1 MKQSLHA
8 LGVLF
13 LCIGGL
19 HAQVKDNGQPALAKE
34 TTLVTEKAGETL
46 GNYCGYSLSAI
57 GALDNSNAGVM
68 FDITALQ
75 PVTISAFTVN
85 LIDNFTGKV
94 YIYSKFGTHVGFESS
109 SASWNLIDSTVV
121 NNASGMTYIPVSVDL
136 SLANGTTAAFYI
148 RGELSTSLKYSNGTT
163 LGAELANDGNISLK
177 EGSGINGNFASSY
190 SPRDFEGIVH
200 YCKTA
205 TVVCD
210 TITSVFNN
218 ENGNTGIFFDIATQ
232 SHAVTINQIFAD
244 FSATSGSSFPIQL
257 YSRNGSHLGFESSSL
272 GWTLIVQDTVFAP
285 EFNTPSAI
293 STGISENIPANSVK
307 GFYLICPGNTVDYS
321 NSINAVGTPFLS
333 DANIEVRSGTG
344 SADLFTGSLFQGRD
358 IHAVIDYCV
367 ISGVGI
373 ESLPANSLTVAPNPV
388 SNVLSLQSETTFSGL
403 VRIIDLTGK
412 EHFMQLIDADTDQLS
427 VDVSTLAS
435 GSYLIQTTQ
444 SDRLVQTLFVKQ

>member
-1 MKQSLHA
+1 MKHSLHV

-13 LCIGGL
+13 LCMGSL
-19 HAQVKDNGQPALAKE
+19 HAQVKDNGQPVQSKE
-34 TTLVTEKAGETL
+34 TIVATEKAGETL
-46 GNYCGYSLSAI
+46 GNYCGYSLTAS
-57 GALDNSNAGVM
+57 GAQDNSNAGVM
-68 FDITALQ
+68 FDVTALQ

-94 YIYSKFGTHVGFESS
+94 YIYSKFGTHVGFEIS
-109 SASWNLIDSTVV
+109 SASWNLIDSTFV
-121 NNASGMTYIPVSVDL
+121 NNASGMTYIPISVDL

-190 SPRDFEGIVH
+190 QPRDFEGMIH
-200 YCKTA
+200 YCKTE

-232 SHAVTINQIFAD
+232 SHAITINQIFAD
-244 FSATSGSSFPIQL
+244 FSGISGSNFPIQL
-257 YSRNGSHLGFESSSL
+257 YSRNGSHLGFESSSV

-285 EFNTPSAI
+285 EFNTPNAI
-293 STGISENIPANSVK
+293 STGFSENIPANSVK
-307 GFYLICPGNTVDYS
+307 GFYLISQGKTVDYS
-321 NSINAVGTPFLS
+321 NNVNPVGTPFMA
-333 DANIEVRSGTG
+333 DANIEVRTGTG
-344 SADLFTGSLFQGRD
+344 SGDLFTGNLIQGRD

-373 ESLPANSLTVAPNPV
+373 GELSANSLTVAPNPV
-388 SNVLSLQSETTFSGL
+388 IDVLSLQSETTFSGL
-403 VRIIDLTGK
+403 VRVIDLTGK
-412 EHFMQLIDADTDQLS
+412 VHLSHIIDADTDQLS
-427 VDVSTLAS
+427 VDVSTLAA

-444 SDRLVQTLFVKQ
+444 SNRLVQTLFVKQ

>member
-1 MKQSLHA
+1 MKHSLHT

-19 HAQVKDNGQPALAKE
+19 HAQVKDNGQPVQSKE
-34 TTLVTEKAGETL
+34 TMIATEKAGETL

-57 GALDNSNAGVM
+57 GAQDNSNAGVM
-68 FDITALQ
+68 FDVTALQ

-85 LIDNFTGKV
+85 LINNFTGKV
-94 YIYSKFGTHVGFESS
+94 YIYSKFGTHVGFEGS
-109 SASWNLIDSTVV
+109 SASWNLIDSAFV

-148 RGELSTSLKYSNGTT
+148 RGELSISLIYSNGTT

-177 EGSGINGNFASSY
+177 EGSGINGTFASSY
-190 SPRDFEGIVH
+190 EPRDFEGVVH
-200 YCKTA
+200 YCKTE

-210 TITSVFNN
+210 TITSVFND
-218 ENGNTGIFFDIATQ
+218 ENGNDGIFFDIATQ

-244 FSATSGSSFPIQL
+244 FSGTNGSDFPIQL
-257 YSRNGSHLGFESSSL
+257 YSRNGSYLGFESSSV
-272 GWTLIVQDTVFAP
+272 GWTLIIQDTLFAP
-285 EFNTPSAI
+285 EFNTPSPI
-293 STGISENIPANSVK
+293 STGFSENIPANSVK
-307 GFYLICPGNTVDYS
+307 GFYLISQGKTVDYS
-321 NSINAVGTPFLS
+321 NNINPVGTPFMA
-333 DANIEVRSGTG
+333 DANIEVRTGTG
-344 SADLFTGSLFQGRD
+344 SGGLFSGNLNQGRD
-358 IHAVIDYCV
+358 IHAVVDYCV

-373 ESLPANSLTVAPNPV
+373 GELSANRLTVAPNPV
-388 SNVLSLQSETTFSGL
+388 TDVLSLQSETTFSGS

-412 EHFMQLIDADTDQLS
+412 VHFMQLIDADTDQLS
-427 VDVSTLAS
+427 VNVSTLAS